1 MTLYTIRV
9 ITLLTRYGYRH
20 MVVQLRLIAKL
31 AKVRAVVMNF
41 LTIRCEKNLTQKTDM
56 SSPIHDPIATPL
68 PDAST
73 EMRTTTCYMCA
84 CRCGIRVHLRDGEVR
99 YIEGNPDH
107 PLNKGVICAKGGSGI
122 MKQYSPARLTKP
134 LRRKPGTERGANE
147 FEEISWDETFDILE
161 KRLSHLRATDP
172 KKFALFTG
180 RDQMQALTG
189 LFARQF
195 GTPNYAAHGGF
206 CSVNMAAGMIYT
218 IGGSFWE
225 FGGPDLERAKV
236 FYMIGTAEDH
246 HSNPMKSA
254 LGDFKR
260 NGGRF
265 VAINPV
271 RSGYAAIA
279 DEWIPIKPG
288 TDGALILAIIREII
302 ALGLYDRDFLA
313 RYTNSGQLVNQDEAS
328 NEFGMMLRNPEGD
341 IVNPLRPH
349 NFYWWDRLTNQPVAD
364 HTKGADPTLY
374 GSFVMPDGMP
384 VKPAFQL
391 LKERVADCTPEW
403 AAEIT
408 GIDAETIK
416 RIAHEMGITARD
428 QKIELP
434 IPWTDWWG
442 EEHETVTGNPVA
454 FHAMRGLAAHS
465 NGFQTIRSLAIL
477 MSLLGTID
485 RPGGFR
491 HKAPYPRAIP
501 PNARPPKGPEGVQPN
516 TPLGGAP
523 LGWPETPDDLFV
535 DAEGQPVRIDK
546 AFSWEHP
553 LSAHGLMHNVIT
565 NAWRGDPYPI
575 DTLLLFMA
583 NMAWNSSM
591 NTSEVRKMLTDKNDD
606 GTYKIPFIVV
616 CDAFQSETT
625 AFADLILP
633 DTTYLERHDCMSMLD
648 RPISEFDGPV
658 DAVRIPVVPPKGE
671 CKPFQEVII
680 ELAGRLKL
688 PAFTTAEGGR
698 KFKGYPDFVINYE
711 TAPGSGIGFLA
722 GWRGK
727 DGDKAMRGEAN
738 PNQWEMYEKNGCF
751 FQYHLPPSS
760 QYMRNWNKEYMD
772 WAQQAGLRRDND
784 PIVIHIYSELLQG
797 FRLAAEGKRAG
808 KQPPDELR
816 ERIATHFDPLPFW
829 SPQLEDADTN
839 LQKYPLNALTQRP
852 MAMYHSWDSQNAWL
866 RQIHTYNY
874 MYVNSTTA
882 EAAGI
887 TDGGWMWA
895 ESKWGK
901 IRCMCRYS
909 EAVEPGTVWTW
920 NAIGKASG
928 AWNLTNDANESQ
940 QGFLLNHLISE
951 ELSPRANGKRH
962 SNSDPITG
970 QAAWY
975 DVRVRIYPAEA
986 GEPEQ
991 SYPQF
996 PPMKP
1001 VPGMKSR
1008 KMGWQGWFAGKKNG
1022 VNK

>member
-1 MTLYTIRV
+1 
-9 ITLLTRYGYRH
+9 
-20 MVVQLRLIAKL
+20 
-31 AKVRAVVMNF
+31 
-41 LTIRCEKNLTQKTDM
+41 M
-56 SSPIHDPIATPL
+56 SSQPIHDPIAPPN
-68 PDAST
+68 PDAPT
-73 EMRTTTCYMCA
+73 DVRTTTCYMCA

-107 PLNKGVICAKGGSGI
+107 PLNKGILCAKGSSGI

-134 LRRKPGTERGANE
+134 LKRKAGTERGDNQY
-147 FEEISWDETFDILE
+147 EEISWDEAFGIME

-225 FGGPDLERAKV
+225 FGGPDLERSKL
-236 FYMIGTAEDH
+236 FFMIGTAEDH
-246 HSNPMKSA
+246 HSNPMKAA
-254 LGDFKR
+254 LGEFKR

-265 VAINPV
+265 VAINPI
-271 RSGYAAIA
+271 RTGYAAIA

-302 ALGLYDRDFLA
+302 ALGLYDREFLA
-313 RYTNSGQLVNQDEAS
+313 RYTNSGQLVNQDES
-328 NEFGMMLRNPEGD
+328 SDQFGMMVRKPDGD
-341 IVNPLRPH
+341 IINPLRPH
-349 NFYWWDRLTNQPVAD
+349 NFYWWDRLSNQAVAD
-364 HTKGADPTLY
+364 HTEGADPVLFGSYTL
-374 GSFVMPDGMP
+374 PDGTP

-391 LKERVADCTPEW
+391 LTERVADCSPEW
-403 AAEIT
+403 AEGIT
-408 GIDAETIK
+408 GIPAATIT

-434 IPWTDWWG
+434 IAWTDWWG
-442 EEHETVTGNPVA
+442 QEHETVTGNPVS

-465 NGFQTIRSLAIL
+465 NGFQSIRSLAIL

-501 PNARPPKGPEGVQPN
+501 PNARPPKNPDAVQPN
-516 TPLGGAP
+516 TPLNGAP
-523 LGWPETPDDLFV
+523 LGWPESPDDLFV
-535 DAEGQPVRIDK
+535 DDKGQPVRLDK
-546 AFSWEHP
+546 GFSWEHP
-553 LSAHGLMHNVIT
+553 LSAHGLMHNAIT

-583 NMAWNSSM
+583 NMAWNSTM
-591 NTSEVRKMLTDKNDD
+591 NTTEVRKMLSDKTAD
-606 GTYKIPFIVV
+606 GEYKIPYIIV

-658 DAVRIPVVPPKGE
+658 DSVRIPVLSPKGE
-671 CKPFQEVII
+671 CKPFQEVLV

-698 KFKGYPDFVINYE
+698 KFKNYPDLVTNFE
-711 TAPGSGIGFLA
+711 TAPGSGQGFLA

-727 DGDKAMRGEAN
+727 AGEKSMRGEPN

-751 FQYHLPPSS
+751 FQYHLPLEH
-760 QYMRNWNKEYMD
+760 QYMRNWNKGYME
-772 WAQQAGLRRDND
+772 WAQKSGLRRDND

-797 FRLAAEGKRAG
+797 FRLAAQGKRKG
-808 KQPPDELR
+808 KQPPDHLR
-816 ERIATHFDPLPFW
+816 KRVETYFDPLPYW
-829 SPQLEDADTN
+829 HAPLEDAQSD
-839 LQKYPLNALTQRP
+839 LEKYPLNALTQRP

-866 RQIHTYNY
+866 RQIHTYNL
-874 MYVNSTTA
+874 MYVNTVTA
-882 EAAGI
+882 QAAGI
-887 TDGGWMWA
+887 EDGGWMWA
-895 ESKWGK
+895 ESQWGK
-901 IRCMCRYS
+901 VRCICRHS
-909 EAVEPGTVWTW
+909 ESVEPGTIWTW
-920 NAIGKASG
+920 NAIGKAAG
-928 AWNLTNDANESQ
+928 AWNLSDDANEAKK
-940 QGFLLNHLISE
+940 GFLLNHLISE
-951 ELSPRANGKRH
+951 ELPPDAHGTRF

-975 DVRVRIYPAEA
+975 DVRVRIYPAAADEA
-986 GEPEQ
+986 AE
-991 SYPQF
+991 SSPQF
-996 PPMKP
+996 SAMQPVAGMESEKP
-1001 VPGMKSR
+1001 S
-1008 KMGWQGWFAGKKNG
+1008 WLAYFAGKTKKG
-1022 VNK
+1022 ASK